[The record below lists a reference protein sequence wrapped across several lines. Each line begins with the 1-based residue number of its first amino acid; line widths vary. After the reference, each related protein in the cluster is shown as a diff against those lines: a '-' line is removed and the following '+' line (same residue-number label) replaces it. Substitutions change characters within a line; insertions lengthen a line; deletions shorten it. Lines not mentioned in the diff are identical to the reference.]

1 MTIAEGLL
9 PEYDHEIAGVR
20 TTLERVPGDKFD
32 WKPHPKSGSMLWLAA
47 HLANLPTWGTLTV
60 NSDELDMAPGGK
72 PMEPP
77 PPPADAAELVASLDK
92 NAAEA
97 RAAIAGASDADLMK
111 PWSLLTDGKVLFTMP
126 KLTVL
131 RSFVMN
137 HLIHHRAQLGVYLRM
152 NDVAVPSLYGPSAD
166 EAPPGP

>member
-1 MTIAEGLL
+1 MTITASLL
-9 PEYDHEIAGVR
+9 PEYDQEIAGVR
-20 TTLERVPGDKFD
+20 RTLERVPADKFG
-32 WKPHPKSGSMLWLAA
+32 WKPHRKSGSMLWLAG

-60 NSDELDMAPGGK
+60 NRDELDMVPGGK

-77 PPPADAAELVASLDK
+77 PPPADTAELVASFDK
-92 NAAEA
+92 NATEA

-111 PWSLLTDGKVLFTMP
+111 PWSLLSNGSVLFTMP
-126 KLTVL
+126 KAAVL

-152 NDVAVPSLYGPSAD
+152 NDIPVPSLYGPSAD
-166 EAPPGP
+166 EMPPGF

>member
-1 MTIAEGLL
+1 MTIAETLL
-9 PEYDHEIAGVR
+9 PEYDHEIAGAR
-20 TTLERVPGDKFD
+20 KTLERVPAAKFD

-77 PPPADAAELVASLDK
+77 PVPTDTAGLVAALDE

-97 RAAIAGASDADLMK
+97 RAAIARASDQDLVK

-126 KLTVL
+126 KVSVL

-166 EAPPGP
+166 EAPAGF